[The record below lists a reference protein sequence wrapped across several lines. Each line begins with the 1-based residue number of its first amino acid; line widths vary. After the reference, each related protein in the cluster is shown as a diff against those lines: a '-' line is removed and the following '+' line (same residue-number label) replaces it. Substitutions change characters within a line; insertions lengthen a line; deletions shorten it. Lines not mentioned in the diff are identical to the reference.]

1 MEQYAL
7 KAFADSEQELLDKVI
22 REGVMV
28 FRGPMIL
35 PFDDEPHLTQL
46 LAISFC
52 QKGSLQIRYDMQ
64 TINFG
69 EHDVAL
75 LMPDHTITRMGHSD
89 DYQAVHIVVAKSFFK
104 EIHFRNP
111 YHYHLQ
117 YHREPTLHLSEE
129 QFDTLLHLVP
139 VLEESAKLE
148 GEKRNEMCAAVI
160 NLIGEFLMEYRRQQ
174 GDFEEQSPNL
184 RLFDR
189 FYEAVT
195 KHYQESHEVKYYA
208 NIFCVSPKYFST
220 VIRQTTGAT
229 PSEWI
234 ARYIVVRAKML
245 MRTTDLSMQ
254 QISKEL
260 GFPDQTSFTRYFKTN
275 AGYPPTAYR
284 SHRHI

>member
-1 MEQYAL
+1 MAKNTFKALADTEQ
-7 KAFADSEQELLDKVI
+7 KLLNQVF

-28 FRGPMIL
+28 FRGPMLL
-35 PFDDEPHLTQL
+35 PLDDEPHLTQL

-52 QKGSLQIRYDMQ
+52 QKGSLRVRYDMQ
-64 TINFG
+64 TIDFC
-69 EHDVAL
+69 EYDVSL
-75 LMPDHTITRMGHSD
+75 LMPDHMITRLGHSD
-89 DYQAVHIVVAKSFFK
+89 DYEAVHIVVAKSFFK
-104 EIHFRNP
+104 EIRFRNP
-111 YHYHLQ
+111 YHFHMQ

-139 VLEESAKLE
+139 VLEEATKLE
-148 GEKRNEMCAAVI
+148 GEKRDEMCAAVI
-160 NLIGEFLMEYRRQQ
+160 DIIGEFLMEYRRRE
-174 GDFEEQSPNL
+174 GVLEEQPANM

-245 MRTTDLSMQ
+245 MRTTDLSMM

-260 GFPDQTSFTRYFKTN
+260 GFPDQTSFTRYFKAN
-275 AGYPPTAYR
+275 AGYPPSAYR
-284 SHRHI
+284 TRRHE